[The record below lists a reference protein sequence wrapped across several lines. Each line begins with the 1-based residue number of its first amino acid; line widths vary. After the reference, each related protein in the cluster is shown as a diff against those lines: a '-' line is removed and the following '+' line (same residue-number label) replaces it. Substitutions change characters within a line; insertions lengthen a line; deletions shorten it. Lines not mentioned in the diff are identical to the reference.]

1 MDALDTPLA
10 KRIAYRKAP
19 LRHRRRWTME
29 EAAAGLQELYGP
41 QAQYKSAKQEEVIQ
55 VILEGV
61 GQVIMILGT
70 REGKSLLFMLLSMLP
85 SAGTMVVILPLI
97 SLKHDMMRQLD
108 CMGLGYKVWECTE
121 DEEVGCPLVFVSVDK
136 AVSVTF

>member
-1 MDALDTPLA
+1 
-10 KRIAYRKAP
+10 
-19 LRHRRRWTME
+19 ME

-41 QAQYKSAKQEEVIQ
+41 QAQYKSTKQEEAIQ

-61 GQVIMILGT
+61 GQVVAILGT
-70 REGKSLLFMLLSMLP
+70 GEGKSLLFMFLSMLP